1 LEGVTIYISK
11 LLIKNFRSFGS
22 IKENEGE
29 KDSSIEIS
37 LNNLTLFI
45 GANSTGKTAINN
57 ALLKLFSPY
66 RKERLVEESDF
77 HQPLNEE
84 EQRDYLTIEAILSFP
99 ELSKQETS
107 DAIPPHFNQMSINEV
122 GDNPYVRMRLEAT
135 LSNKHSIEPIIEQQL
150 HYILSP
156 LDTKYDEEKRK
167 PVSQSERSQ
176 IQMFYI
182 PASRN
187 PSTQLKN
194 SSGTIFG
201 RILNGINWPEGLEA
215 DIEKEMETV
224 DELFDEVDGVKS
236 LRSIINQQWSKYH
249 NDSRYSSTS
258 VSFNHSNLDSILKK
272 VEVNFD
278 PSETKNST
286 KVDRLGDGL
295 QSLFYLSLVNSLLE
309 IEKTALN
316 EKQNDSEPRFKI
328 DPPCLTL
335 IALEEPEN
343 HVSPHLLGR
352 ILSGFLELSNQ
363 SNAQVTVSTHSPSM
377 IKRIDPNL
385 IRHFRI
391 EEATGGSVVRQIEL
405 PSAHKESEYKY
416 VKGAVKAYPELYFSN
431 LVILCE
437 GDSEEIIIPRLLE
450 IINAR
455 SDFSSISIV
464 PLGGKHVNH
473 FWKLLSHLK
482 IPYVTLIDLDR
493 ERDGGGWG
501 RIKYLLDQL
510 IETGVSKGDLLELE
524 NGEILSEE
532 VYEEMRN
539 WPLDKEHL
547 EIMETWIDLL
557 EDYGVYFSAPL
568 DVDFVM
574 LEGFI
579 DEYKKTIPRNGGPRG
594 LDGDKQSPEY
604 KEKLDKSIRDTLK
617 QNGGDGDT
625 FTEEQ
630 LDLMIWYNYFFLG
643 RGKPSTHIE
652 ALEYVDENTVKDN
665 LPDSFSRFLNYIEIR
680 LKVK

>member
-1 LEGVTIYISK
+1 MEGVTIYISK

-22 IKENEGE
+22 IKENQGRKE
-29 KDSSIEIS
+29 SPIEIN

-45 GANSTGKTAINN
+45 GANSTGKTATNN

-66 RKERLVEESDF
+66 RKERLVEEHDF

-84 EQRDYLTIEAILSFP
+84 EQKDYLSIEAILSFP
-99 ELSKQETS
+99 ELTNQETS

-122 GDNPYVRMRLEAT
+122 GDNPYVRVRLEAT
-135 LSNKHSIEPIIEQQL
+135 LSDKHSIEPIIEQQL
-150 HYILSP
+150 QYILSP
-156 LDTKYDEEKRK
+156 LNTEYDDEKRK

-182 PASRN
+182 PASRK

-201 RILNGINWPEGLEA
+201 RILNGINWPEGLDD

-224 DELFDEVDGVKS
+224 DELFDDVKGVKS
-236 LRSIINQQWSKYH
+236 LRSIINKQWSKYH

-286 KVDRLGDGL
+286 KVDQLGDGL

-309 IEKTALN
+309 IEKLAIN
-316 EKQNDSEPRFKI
+316 EKQKDSEEPIFKI

-335 IALEEPEN
+335 VALEEPEN

-377 IKRIDPNL
+377 IKRIDPKV
-385 IRHFRI
+385 IRHFRLD
-391 EEATGGSVVRQIEL
+391 EANGASVVRQIEL
-405 PSAHKESEYKY
+405 PSKSKESEYKY

-450 IINAR
+450 LINAR
-455 SDFSSISIV
+455 SDFSGISIV

-473 FWKLLSHLK
+473 FWKLLYELK

-510 IETGVSKGDLLELE
+510 IETGISKDDLLELE
-524 NGEILSEE
+524 NGEILSNKA
-532 VYEEMRN
+532 YEDMRN
-539 WPLDKEHL
+539 WPLDTKNL
-547 EIMETWIDLL
+547 ESWIDFL
-557 EDYGVYFSAPL
+557 EGYGVYFSAPL

-579 DEYKKTIPRNGGPRG
+579 DEYKITIPRNGGPRG
-594 LDGDKQSPEY
+594 LDGGKQSTKY
-604 KEKLDKSIRDTLK
+604 KEKLNKSIRNTLK

-625 FTEEQ
+625 FTVEQ
-630 LDLMIWYNYFFLG
+630 LDLMIWYDYFFLG

-652 ALEYVDENTVKDN
+652 ALENVNEEKLNDN
-665 LPDSFSRFLNYIEIR
+665 LPESFSRFLNDIEKR
-680 LKVK
+680 LR